1 MAKALWRTG
10 VLDGVLR
17 VRAALR
23 LPLLTVLTYHHVEDP
38 AADSPFDPGVA
49 DAVPGQFQRH
59 MELVARY
66 GTALTIDQ
74 LIRIVCEGER
84 PPKNPVLITFD
95 DGYRSCL
102 EIATP
107 ILRKVGI
114 PATFF
119 VATRYIEERRLF
131 WWERVTVLLDRA
143 RKAGLRGEVALPT
156 YSLRFSLHG
165 GGGAK
170 AAAKATAEATAAI
183 TRFIKDTH
191 GLDIERF
198 LGELATAC
206 RTEWTLAEERRL
218 ADQLIMTWDEV
229 RALAAAG
236 MDVESHTRS
245 HRVLQTVPFPELS
258 DELLGSRLELERQ
271 LGRPVRALAY
281 PVGRP
286 ITDRPGL
293 HSAVRDAG
301 YRVAFSNATGSNFML
316 PSGLPGQ
323 LRGLRQ
329 LDPFDLNRLAMGR
342 EFSDALFVGQFAL
355 PQLAYPARHAKSSM

>member
-1 MAKALWRTG
+1 MAKALWRAG

-17 VRAALR
+17 FRGALR
-23 LPLLTVLTYHHVEDP
+23 LPVLTVLTYHHVEDP

-49 DAVPGQFQRH
+49 DAQPAQFQRQ

-74 LIRIVCEGER
+74 LVGIVCHGER
-84 PPKNPVLITFD
+84 PPKNPILITFD

-119 VATRYIEERRLF
+119 IATRFIEERRLF
-131 WWERVTVLLDRA
+131 WWERVNVVLDRA
-143 RKAGLRGEVALPT
+143 RAGGLRGDVALPGHPVRV
-156 YSLRFSLHG
+156 SVGEGPLG
-165 GGGAK
+165 
-170 AAAKATAEATAAI
+170 TADAVVAI
-183 TRFIKDTH
+183 TRYIKDTH
-191 GLDIERF
+191 GLDIEGF
-198 LGELATAC
+198 LGELVAAC
-206 RTEWTLAEERRL
+206 RVEWTPSEERRL
-218 ADQLIMTWDEV
+218 ADQLIMTWDDV

-258 DELLGSRLELERQ
+258 DELAGSRRDLERE
-271 LGRPVRALAY
+271 LGRPVRAIAY

-301 YRVAFSNATGSNFML
+301 YQVGFSNASGSNVVL
-316 PSGLPGQ
+316 PGGLPAQ
-323 LRGLRQ
+323 LRNLHPV
-329 LDPFDLNRLAMGR
+329 DPFDLNRLAMGR
-342 EFSDALFVGQFAL
+342 DFSDALFVGQFAL
-355 PQLAYPARHAKSSM
+355 PPLAYPARHSKASM